1 MVNISTADG
10 LAKRYTGCWKS
21 MHALGMLTATN
32 FGSVPWRERIY
43 CTNSPLCSKIS
54 RLPAASILLTH
65 VDIGVAAFGG
75 GVCREEASR
84 IHLEDRCLVAVAR
97 FSYKW
102 IEMDQSEL
110 SIFQILPGIQERR
123 SLQKR
128 LGLGYIK
135 ALRFMFCLSLV
146 GKFSIKQHSVL
157 LFGLFVSLSCC
168 CP

>member
-65 VDIGVAAFGG
+65 VEIGVAAFGG
-75 GVCREEASR
+75 GVCREGASR

-97 FSYKW
+97 FSYKR

-146 GKFSIKQHSVL
+146 GKLSCKQHSVL